1 MLTGKLLGDGNI
13 TIQKNRKPRFRF
25 GHSIKDRD
33 WCVHC
38 YQKLAD
44 FLPLNPPKYRRVIDS
59 RIKGGFFLNY
69 IMFNPKLTLFLS
81 ISKRF
86 GTTIQ

>member
-1 MLTGKLLGDGNI
+1 MNHTDILLYNYDHKLLEMLTENLLGDGNI
-13 TIQKNRKPRFRF
+13 IIQKNRKPRFRF

-44 FLPLNPPKYRRVIDS
+44 FLPLNPPKYQRVIDS
-59 RIKGGFFLNY
+59 RIKGGF
-69 IMFNPKLTLFLS
+69 S
-81 ISKRF
+81 
-86 GTTIQ
+86 